1 MHVNALRSER
11 GGILAISALIIPG
24 FLLLTAL
31 VLDTGIWF
39 THKRS
44 LQNRADSAALAAGVE
59 YLSQL
64 SSCAAN
70 PAGPAATA
78 IADKA
83 RLYAGA
89 TSGYNQTVNNQAE
102 VTVKINATGP
112 TAADNSDGGNPC
124 QDHPVTTP
132 PDDISPNGGI
142 WTDVIVR
149 ETNLRTVAGMFGLNL
164 PSMAARARVELSQ
177 ITGLTAGGLPFIHE
191 TGDYVDCVWAQ
202 FIDAANPG
210 TPVAVINGSNPVLLI
225 ADPNTPRRWTADVDG
240 ITFPNGKDDLAVK
253 YWMGSATG
261 GSCDFSTPQ
270 KSAFAGSGP
279 LDKFGNPTGTA
290 PLDWINV
297 YDNDHGGGG
306 GPPELHSFQIRPGTC
321 GPDRVGYI
329 YSSNLCTITFSAWVD
344 GDQAPNRI
352 TVISSNS
359 SVTPANATPSGSSGA
374 ETFYSSTM
382 SFDPNAVSGKPN
394 IVQDYTQVGQHLLKV
409 RWTMNSGQT
418 LTSSNDENLVS
429 PARKCTTSNPCICTS
444 ANPCIGEFK
453 SEVSG
458 NWQHQTYVADPVN
471 STPLYYAELLSGG
484 TPMQNSFP
492 GDDGHT
498 GPFQVVL
505 TNEGIDQQH
514 VAIIRS
520 SVQGTGNLTLAIKCG
535 WKSNSAEE
543 LEDAV
548 IDGCPAKMAVNQR
561 GDSCT
566 PEPPLA
572 SGAWDCVES
581 VPGNKTGKVS
591 SGMTRRFASPCT
603 INHWSSSSP
612 DDLNPRD
619 PRFAYIFLTSFG
631 RVATGTGWYP
641 IKAFLRVYITGADGM
656 GCPGDDPP
664 PRGFSGKGSEVWGH
678 LVDIVTLDDN
688 VVTGSTKCDLSVAVL
703 NCKPALVR

>member
-11 GGILAISALIIPG
+11 GGILAVSAITIPI
-24 FLLLTAL
+24 FLLLTAM
-31 VLDTGIWF
+31 VIDAGMWF

-44 LQNRADSAALAAGVE
+44 LQNRADAGALAAGVE

-64 SSCAAN
+64 PNCAAN
-70 PAGPAATA
+70 PTGAATA

-89 TSGYNQTVNNQAE
+89 TGAGYNATVNDQSE
-102 VTVKINATGP
+102 ITVKINATGP
-112 TAADNSDGGNPC
+112 TDADNSDGGNPC
-124 QDHPVTTP
+124 EDHAG
-132 PDDISPNGGI
+132 DAISPNGGI
-142 WTDVIVR
+142 WTDVIAR
-149 ETNLRTVAGMFGLNL
+149 ETNLRTVAGAFGINL
-164 PSMAARARVELSQ
+164 PSIAARARVELGQ
-177 ITGLTAGGLPFIHE
+177 ITGLTRGGLPFVHE

-202 FIDAANPG
+202 FVDQANAN
-210 TPVAVINGSNPVLLI
+210 TPVSVINGTNPVLLT

-240 ITFPNGKDDLAVK
+240 ITFPNGKDDLAVR
-253 YWMGSATG
+253 YWMGAATG
-261 GSCDFSTPQ
+261 GSCNFSTSQ

-279 LDKFGNPTGTA
+279 LDKFGNPVSTS
-290 PLDWINV
+290 PIDWINV
-297 YDNDHGGGG
+297 YDNDSGGGG
-306 GPPELHSFQIRPGTC
+306 APKLHSFQIQPGSC
-321 GPDRVGYI
+321 GPDRVGYL
-329 YSSNLCTITFSAWVD
+329 YSSTACTITFSAWVD
-344 GDQAPNRI
+344 GSPAPDRI

-359 SVTPANATPSGSSGA
+359 EVTAANASKGSTSGS
-374 ETFYSSTM
+374 ETNYTNTM
-382 SFDPNAVSGKPN
+382 NFDPTAVSGDPTIK
-394 IVQDYTQVGQHLLKV
+394 QDYTQVGQHKLKV

-418 LTSSNDENLVS
+418 LTSSGGEKLITPN
-429 PARKCTTSNPCICTS
+429 RQCTSGNPCLCTS
-444 ANPCIGEFK
+444 TSPCEGEFK
-453 SEVSG
+453 SEVPG

-471 STPLYYAELLSGG
+471 SSPLYYAELLSGG
-484 TPMQNSFP
+484 SPMQNSFP
-492 GDDGHT
+492 GDAGQT
-498 GPFQVVL
+498 GAFKIVL

-514 VAIIRS
+514 VVIIRG

-548 IDGCPAKMAVNQR
+548 IDGCPAPMTVNQR
-561 GDSCT
+561 GDSCS

-591 SGMTRRFASPCT
+591 SGMHSRFASPCT
-603 INHWSSSSP
+603 PNYWTSSSP

-641 IKAFLRVYITGADGM
+641 IKAFVRVYITGADGM
-656 GCPGDDPP
+656 GCPGDDPA

-688 VVTGSTKCDLSVAVL
+688 VVTGDAKCDLSVAVL